1 MSAVLVL
8 QTARRR
14 DVADDAALG
23 AVARALFP
31 ANVVAATADPERTS
45 RAVDLPVVPA
55 TSASLLRL
63 MTTVDTLVVLG
74 GRPLQADA
82 GTETLGLSA
91 VYSVATAYRLAG
103 KRVALVG
110 VGAGETT
117 GRGGRLVRQTVL
129 GSALTVLDS
138 DASAAHVASVG
149 VPPPFRVGPDLAWLD
164 LQAPPPPP
172 APHGPVR
179 LPVGSDE
186 LSAAGGATALAAL
199 LRPVLDAVR
208 AQRPAAGDVVVQAR
222 RRGESAGD
230 DLDAADALAAALAAA
245 GAPAS
250 VEPAAV
256 TLSARRDELGRSGF
270 ALCGEPRTMMA
281 AAAAAVPVLGWAADA
296 RGRAAAREL
305 EIPLVGGADELPGGV
320 DLAVETAAGRAGSV
334 HSAARRHVAAA
345 GDVLDLLTLLVSE
358 GDAAAHPAAQGAA
371 TTTTSATGAEDR
383 PAPSGLRPPGV
394 TR

>member
-1 MSAVLVL
+1 MSVLVL
-8 QTARRR
+8 QTTRRR

-23 AVARALFP
+23 AIAQALFP

-45 RAVDLPVVPA
+45 RATDLPVVPA

-74 GRPLQADA
+74 GRPLQAET

-164 LQAPPPPP
+164 LQAPPPAP
-172 APHGPVR
+172 APTGPVSVP
-179 LPVGSDE
+179 LGADA
-186 LSAAGGATALAAL
+186 LAAAGGADALTALL
-199 LRPVLDAVR
+199 VPVLDAVR
-208 AQRPAAGDVVVQAR
+208 AQRPSAGDVVVQAR

-230 DLDAADALAAALAAA
+230 DLDAADTLAAALTAA
-245 GAPAS
+245 GAPAT
-250 VEPAAV
+250 VEPAAP
-256 TLSARRDELGRSGF
+256 TLRARRDELGRSSF
-270 ALCGEPRTMMA
+270 ALCGDPRTLMTA
-281 AAAAAVPVLGWAADA
+281 AAAGVPVLGWAPDA

-305 EIPLVGGADELPGGV
+305 EVPLVGGSDELLGGV
-320 DLAVETAAGRAGSV
+320 QLAVEAAAGRAGSV
-334 HSAARRHVAAA
+334 HSAARRQVAAA

-358 GDAAAHPAAQGAA
+358 GDAATHPTASGPAGA
-371 TTTTSATGAEDR
+371 GARPGEDGR
-383 PAPSGLRPPGV
+383 SAPSGLRPPGV